1 MEICIYRDK
10 TVCSYDITNI
20 NYALNYELK
29 KKLKIAGAR
38 GELFCPE
45 CGKEVILNFIIG

>member
-10 TVCSYDITNI
+10 TVCAYDIANI

-29 KKLKIAGAR
+29 KELKIAGSK
-38 GELFCPE
+38 GELLCP
-45 CGKEVILNFIIG
+45 